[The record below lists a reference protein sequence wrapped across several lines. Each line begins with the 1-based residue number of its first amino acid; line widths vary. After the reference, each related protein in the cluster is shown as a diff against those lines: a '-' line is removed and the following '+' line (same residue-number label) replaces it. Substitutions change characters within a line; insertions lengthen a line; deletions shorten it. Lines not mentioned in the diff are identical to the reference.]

1 MRVKAYVAGA
11 LVFCMLVGVA
21 CSTGD
26 DTGSVSDDATAV
38 PESIQEIMDKPRY
51 ENATWSLL
59 VSDVESGET
68 FYSLNPDQMSL
79 TGSTRKLFSVGM
91 ALDALGADHRE
102 ETPVYRMGEVGDD
115 GMLNG
120 DLALVGAGDL
130 TFGGRRIDADT
141 VEFTN
146 FDHNDANNL
155 GTADLTPQDPLYA
168 LDDLARQV
176 RASGITSVD
185 GDVVVD
191 DRLFEPYRVPNGN
204 LLITPVMLNENMV
217 DMTVTSTDPGSP
229 ASVEY
234 RPETQA
240 FTVDNGVE
248 TTAAGTEDS
257 VELSDN
263 GLIECIGTAGC
274 SGTVSGDIPANYVA
288 PLSEEES
295 FVGTFRV
302 EEPNAFMRTAFIEA
316 LTRNGVTVT
325 APAVAENPSDLLPEE
340 GDYAPDTRVANYV
353 SAPYAQVAQ
362 LILKVSLNLGANL
375 SLSLLGVEDGER
387 TIDGAL
393 AAERETLI
401 DGFGIDGDQFD
412 FPTNGSGTPD
422 SRATPRALVDL
433 LIAMRDTEVAEVYQ
447 DALPVMGVEG
457 SLATAG
463 TDLPGKGQVF
473 AKTGTTVAPGD
484 DGETI
489 ELKAQN
495 LAGYIETK
503 SGRVVAYALMVNDAG
518 AVEDIETDVSG
529 VITDEARISSIIYEN
544 L

>member
-1 MRVKAYVAGA
+1 MYGTKKVAFALTVA
-11 LVFCMLVGVA
+11 LVLTLAGCGEQA
-21 CSTGD
+21 QNDASTTNEDQGRH
-26 DTGSVSDDATAV
+26 SYDATAV

-102 ETPVYRMGEVGDD
+102 ETPVYRMGEVGAD
-115 GMLNG
+115 GALNG
-120 DLALVGAGDL
+120 DLALIGAGDL

-146 FDHNDANNL
+146 FDHNDANTL
-155 GTADLTPQDPLYA
+155 GTANLTPQDPLYA

-176 RASGITSVD
+176 RASGITSVN
-185 GDVVVD
+185 GDVVID

-316 LTRNGVTVT
+316 LARNGVTVT
-325 APAVAENPSDLLPEE
+325 APAIAENPSDL
-340 GDYAPDTRVANYV
+340 
-353 SAPYAQVAQ
+353 
-362 LILKVSLNLGANL
+362 
-375 SLSLLGVEDGER
+375 
-387 TIDGAL
+387 
-393 AAERETLI
+393 
-401 DGFGIDGDQFD
+401 
-412 FPTNGSGTPD
+412 GSG
-422 SRATPRALVDL
+422 S
-433 LIAMRDTEVAEVYQ
+433 M
-447 DALPVMGVEG
+447 
-457 SLATAG
+457 
-463 TDLPGKGQVF
+463 
-473 AKTGTTVAPGD
+473 
-484 DGETI
+484 
-489 ELKAQN
+489 
-495 LAGYIETK
+495 
-503 SGRVVAYALMVNDAG
+503 
-518 AVEDIETDVSG
+518 
-529 VITDEARISSIIYEN
+529 
-544 L
+544 